1 MTDERKMLHLR
12 VLDGDGGERDVASVV
27 RPSLHV
33 VEPREAPAV
42 QLGFSFAYLNPE
54 TILSLGYDGLG
65 PERLREILCTYTPR
79 YFIDLRVSA
88 SFNTGRL
95 SRQLVGG
102 LFREFR
108 VQYFHMT
115 ELSNRF
121 VGSSLDYSR
130 TLEMYARSI
139 VQAPQLSHLS
149 EMVANGPVVLLS
161 GVRKHEPS
169 ERMVLVHELRRKHRR
184 MDVVIC
190 D

>member
-1 MTDERKMLHLR
+1 MTDERKILHLR
-12 VLDGDGGERDVASVV
+12 VIDGDGGEHAVVSVV

-33 VEPREAPAV
+33 VEPREASAV

-54 TILSLGYDGLG
+54 TVLSLGYDGLG
-65 PERLREILCTYTPR
+65 PERLREILRTYTPR
-79 YFIDLRVSA
+79 FFVDLRVSP

-95 SRQLVGG
+95 SRQLVGD
-102 LFREFR
+102 LFKEFR
-108 VQYFHMT
+108 VKYFHTT

-130 TLEMYARSI
+130 TLEMYAGS
-139 VQAPQLSHLS
+139 VAQAPQLSHLS

-169 ERMVLVHELRRKHRR
+169 ERMILVHELRRKHRR
-184 MDVVIC
+184 MDLVIC
-190 D
+190 E